1 METDRYVMVLDIS
14 GSMKTDGRIVQLR
27 QAARTF
33 ISTARD
39 KIKIGLVQFNS
50 RASVVATLTMLGNN
64 ADRQS
69 LISLLPGEDAPG
81 GDTSIGAGLL
91 KGIEVLGG
99 LTLGDGK
106 VSKDI
111 GGIIVLVT
119 DGQETTSPY
128 IADVQPSL
136 IAAKVTVHSIG
147 IGSGAS
153 MLLENL
159 ASDTEGSSFFAS
171 AADAGLVRLHKSDI
185 LLYSL

>member
-1 METDRYVMVLDIS
+1 MNTDRYAMVLDIS
-14 GSMKTDGRIVQLR
+14 GSMRTDGRIAQLR

-33 ISTARD
+33 IATARD
-39 KIKIGLVQFNS
+39 KSKIGLVQFNNV
-50 RASVVATLTMLGNN
+50 ASVAASLTTLGSN

-69 LISLLPGEDAPG
+69 LISLLPGEDAPN

-91 KGIEVLGG
+91 KGIEVLRGQ
-99 LTLGDGK
+99 TLGDGK

-119 DGQETTSPY
+119 DGEETKSPY

-136 IAAKVTVHSIG
+136 IAAKVAVHSIG

-159 ASDTEGSSFFAS
+159 ASDTGGASFFAS
-171 AADAGLVRLHKSDI
+171 AANAGLVRLHK
-185 LLYSL
+185 